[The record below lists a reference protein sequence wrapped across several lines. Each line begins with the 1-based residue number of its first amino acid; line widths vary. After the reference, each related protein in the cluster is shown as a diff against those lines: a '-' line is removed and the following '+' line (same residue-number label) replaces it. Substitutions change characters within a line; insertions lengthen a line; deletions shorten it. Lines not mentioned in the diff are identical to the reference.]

1 MRALGSS
8 SIELW
13 EGLVAIIFI
22 LIGICLLAY
31 SIRKLSKESKKALQP
46 KIYCSSCGTEN
57 PPEATFC
64 VKCGKKIASEQQS
77 TNGDKSEEK
86 SAEEKDAEDKEADMY
101 FNAGKD
107 DDLVFP
113 EDGI

>member
-1 MRALGSS
+1 M
-8 SIELW
+8 ELW

-31 SIRKLSKESKKALQP
+31 SIRKLGKEPKKPEQP
-46 KIYCSSCGTEN
+46 MVYCSSCGSEN
-57 PPEATFC
+57 PPESTFC
-64 VKCGKKIASEQQS
+64 IKCGKKIASQQQNTS
-77 TNGDKSEEK
+77 SDNS
-86 SAEEKDAEDKEADMY
+86 EEKDAEDKEADLY

-107 DDLVFP
+107 DDLIFP